1 MPRGT
6 QKFHFSFEETH
17 LTHFGG
23 MWLIQRFCK
32 RLKLRWLLQK
42 HLDKRQRTARYHP
55 AEMIVALLFAIIM
68 GLRRINKT
76 DILQYNGAFLEMLG
90 LERFPDQSTLRRFLK
105 RLPPKT
111 IRQLVRLHDSLR
123 AYLFALP
130 HQRNSLV
137 FDVDS
142 TVLII
147 YGRTEGARV
156 GYNPKKPGRRSYHP
170 LLCFEAGFQEFWHGS
185 LRPGNAGASTGAVP
199 FLKVCLAKA
208 PSTIARSRMRFR
220 MDSGF
225 YGSRVIRFLDGS
237 GCGYVMVA
245 REYRNIKARARAC
258 RFQTFG
264 NGWQVAEFREKV
276 HHKMKRRHRFVVVR
290 RAIPQDPEDSAQL
303 TLFKD
308 RKYAYHVLVT
318 NHAEPLARVL
328 FLQPSGNHREKH
340 PGVRLRLSFG
350 QNSNRYLD
358 RQCGLLPTSA
368 FRSRHRTLV
377 QAAVL
382 AAAISDDDIGQC
394 PYRLPGSASETGA
407 PEPAQ
412 CGEASARLSLPARV
426 PRGVTQAR
434 SPATALKFP
443 DLQMT
448 DLCFSSEAGPKMSS
462 FAHF

>member
-1 MPRGT
+1 
-6 QKFHFSFEETH
+6 
-17 LTHFGG
+17 

-42 HLDKRQRTARYHP
+42 HMDKRQRTATYHP
-55 AEMIVALLFAIIM
+55 AELIVALLFAIIM

-105 RLPPKT
+105 RLPPKS

-142 TVLII
+142 TVIII
-147 YGRTEGARV
+147 YGRAEGARL

-170 LLCFEAGFQEFWHGS
+170 LLCFEEGFQEFWHGS
-185 LRPGNAGASTGAVP
+185 LRPGNAGSSTGAVP

-225 YGSRVIRFLDGS
+225 YGSRVIRFLDAS

-245 REYRNIKARARAC
+245 REYRNIKARAQAC
-258 RFQTFG
+258 RFQTLG
-264 NGWQVAEFREKV
+264 NGWQVAEFHEKV
-276 HHKMKRRHRFVVVR
+276 HRNMKRSHRFVVVR
-290 RAIPQDPEDSAQL
+290 RPIPQDSEDAAQL

-318 NHAEPLARVL
+318 NLTLSPWRVYRFYSVRATIEKNIREFVYDYPLGKIPTDTWTANVAFFQLVL
-328 FLQPSGNHREKH
+328 FAADIVHWFKRLCLPPRYLHATLETLRTDLLVVPARLVRTGGRNVLQLPRDYHHRDLF
-340 PGVRLRLSFG
+340 VRAYRAASKLRLP
-350 QNSNRYLD
+350 Q
-358 RQCGLLPTSA
+358 
-368 FRSRHRTLV
+368 
-377 QAAVL
+377 
-382 AAAISDDDIGQC
+382 
-394 PYRLPGSASETGA
+394 
-407 PEPAQ
+407 
-412 CGEASARLSLPARV
+412 
-426 PRGVTQAR
+426 
-434 SPATALKFP
+434 K
-443 DLQMT
+443 
-448 DLCFSSEAGPKMSS
+448 K
-462 FAHF
+462 